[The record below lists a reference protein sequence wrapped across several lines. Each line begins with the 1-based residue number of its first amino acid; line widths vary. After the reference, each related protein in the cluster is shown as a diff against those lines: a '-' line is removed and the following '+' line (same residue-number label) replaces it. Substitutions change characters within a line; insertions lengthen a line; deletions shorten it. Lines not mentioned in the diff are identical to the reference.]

1 MHLFPCPT
9 RCEGESRFGADIHS
23 SRVPLKI
30 MPVNNN
36 MPKKTGNFKV
46 ILDTLTGN
54 KEQILNIKIF

>member
-1 MHLFPCPT
+1 MPHTLW
-9 RCEGESRFGADIHS
+9 GESRFGADIHS

-54 KEQILNIKIF
+54 KEQNFKYRKYFKEF

>member
-1 MHLFPCPT
+1 
-9 RCEGESRFGADIHS
+9 
-23 SRVPLKI
+23 

-54 KEQILNIKIF
+54 KETNFKDQNILKNFNIPYLFKKCIVAQY